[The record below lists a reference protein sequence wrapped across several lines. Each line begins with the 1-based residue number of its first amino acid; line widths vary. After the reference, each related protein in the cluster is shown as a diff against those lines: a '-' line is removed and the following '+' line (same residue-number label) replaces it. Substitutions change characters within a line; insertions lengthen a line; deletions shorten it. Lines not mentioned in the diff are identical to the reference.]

1 MNTQSSV
8 RNKTVK
14 KLAPSNVDISG
25 STLPPPNSS
34 LVNFLRQE
42 SESAFRRPWHRLER
56 GLRMNRLRKFSED
69 EAKRLKLSEQEKN
82 NLFILLNKSLE
93 RKLLN
98 SKTAVIYDQ
107 DQEKITEIKGL
118 ISHRTSTGETL
129 FQLLDRKNA
138 VTFRR
143 RPGSSGGAQSTT
155 SVSLSSEATQSKPKQ
170 QE

>member
-1 MNTQSSV
+1 MMNTNMN

-14 KLAPSNVDISG
+14 KINAADSDLSG
-25 STLPPPNSS
+25 NAHFTPLM
-34 LVNFLRQE
+34 NFLKQE
-42 SESAFRRPWHRLER
+42 SDNAFKRPWHRLER

-69 EAKRLKLSEQEKN
+69 EAKRLKLGESEKN

-93 RKLLN
+93 KKLLN

-107 DQEKITEIKGL
+107 DEEKITEIKGL
-118 ISHRTSTGETL
+118 VSHRTSSGETL

-143 RPGSSGGAQSTT
+143 RPQPQTVTATANQNQNQVSGLPSE
-155 SVSLSSEATQSKPKQ
+155 LSKS
-170 QE
+170 

>member
-1 MNTQSSV
+1 MNTI

-14 KLAPSNVDISG
+14 KTNVADTDLSG
-25 STLPPPNSS
+25 NTQFTPLM
-34 LVNFLRQE
+34 NFLRQE

-69 EAKRLKLSEQEKN
+69 EAKRLKLSEVEKN

-93 RKLLN
+93 KKLLN
-98 SKTAVIYDQ
+98 SKTAVIYDM
-107 DQEKITEIKGL
+107 DEEKITEIKGL
-118 ISHRTSTGETL
+118 VSHRTSTGDTL

-143 RPGSSGGAQSTT
+143 RPQPQVGQQQQQPTTAGSQ
-155 SVSLSSEATQSKPKQ
+155 SSEPSKS
-170 QE
+170 

>member
-1 MNTQSSV
+1 MMNTTIN

-14 KLAPSNVDISG
+14 KTAPVDSDLSG
-25 STLPPPNSS
+25 NAQFTPLM
-34 LVNFLRQE
+34 NFLKQE
-42 SESAFRRPWHRLER
+42 SDNAFKRPWHRLER

-69 EAKRLKLSEQEKN
+69 EAKRLKLSEPEKN

-93 RKLLN
+93 KKLLN
-98 SKTAVIYDQ
+98 SKTAVIYDM

-118 ISHRTSTGETL
+118 VSHRTSTGETL

-143 RPGSSGGAQSTT
+143 RPQPAQPTGAAPQP
-155 SVSLSSEATQSKPKQ
+155 SVPSSEQSKS
-170 QE
+170 

>member
-1 MNTQSSV
+1 MNTN

-14 KLAPSNVDISG
+14 KTNAVDSDLSG
-25 STLPPPNSS
+25 NTQFTPLM
-34 LVNFLRQE
+34 NFLRQE

-69 EAKRLKLSEQEKN
+69 EAKRLKLSEGEKN

-93 RKLLN
+93 KKLLN
-98 SKTAVIYDQ
+98 SKTAVIYDMEE
-107 DQEKITEIKGL
+107 EKITEIKGL
-118 ISHRTSTGETL
+118 VSHRTSTGETL

-143 RPGSSGGAQSTT
+143 RPQPQSQSQQQTT
-155 SVSLSSEATQSKPKQ
+155 NTPQSSEPSKS
-170 QE
+170 

>member
-1 MNTQSSV
+1 MNTN

-14 KLAPSNVDISG
+14 KTNVADSDLSG
-25 STLPPPNSS
+25 NVQFTPLM
-34 LVNFLRQE
+34 NFLRQE

-69 EAKRLKLSEQEKN
+69 EAKRLKLSEAEKN

-93 RKLLN
+93 KKLLN
-98 SKTAVIYDQ
+98 SKTAVIYDMEE
-107 DQEKITEIKGL
+107 EKITEIKGL
-118 ISHRTSTGETL
+118 VSHRTSAGETL

-143 RPGSSGGAQSTT
+143 RPQPQSQPQPQQ
-155 SVSLSSEATQSKPKQ
+155 VSQPSEPSKS
-170 QE
+170 

>member
-1 MNTQSSV
+1 MNTSGI

-14 KLAPSNVDISG
+14 KTTNGSDIDLSG
-25 STLPPPNSS
+25 NSFTP
-34 LVNFLRQE
+34 LMNILKKE
-42 SESAFRRPWHRLER
+42 TESAFRRPWHRLER

-69 EAKRLKLSEQEKN
+69 EGKRLKLTEQERN
-82 NLFILLNKSLE
+82 NLFLLLNKSLE
-93 RKLLN
+93 KKLLN

-107 DQEKITEIKGL
+107 EQERITEIKGL
-118 ISHRTSTGETL
+118 VMHRTSTGETL

-143 RPGSSGGAQSTT
+143 RPGSSGSVPPSSTPQP
-155 SVSLSSEATQSKPKQ
+155 LDPSKTKG

>member
-1 MNTQSSV
+1 MNTN

-14 KLAPSNVDISG
+14 KTNVAESDLSG
-25 STLPPPNSS
+25 NAQFTPLM
-34 LVNFLRQE
+34 NFLRQE

-69 EAKRLKLSEQEKN
+69 EAKRLKLSEVEKN

-93 RKLLN
+93 KKLLN
-98 SKTAVIYDQ
+98 SKTAVIYDMEE
-107 DQEKITEIKGL
+107 EKITEIKGL
-118 ISHRTSTGETL
+118 VSHRTSSGETL

-143 RPGSSGGAQSTT
+143 RPQPQQPQTQAQQTSTT
-155 SVSLSSEATQSKPKQ
+155 PQLSEPSKS
-170 QE
+170 

>member
-1 MNTQSSV
+1 MNTI

-14 KLAPSNVDISG
+14 KTNVADTDLSG
-25 STLPPPNSS
+25 NTQFTPLM
-34 LVNFLRQE
+34 NFLRQE

-69 EAKRLKLSEQEKN
+69 EAKRLKLSEVEKN

-93 RKLLN
+93 KKLLN
-98 SKTAVIYDQ
+98 SKTAVIYDM
-107 DQEKITEIKGL
+107 DEEKITEIKGL
-118 ISHRTSTGETL
+118 VSHRTSSGETL

-143 RPGSSGGAQSTT
+143 RPQTQVGQQQTT
-155 SVSLSSEATQSKPKQ
+155 PTASQTSEPSKS
-170 QE
+170 

>member
-1 MNTQSSV
+1 MSTTIN

-14 KLAPSNVDISG
+14 KTNSTDNDLSG
-25 STLPPPNSS
+25 NAQFTPLM
-34 LVNFLRQE
+34 NFLKQE
-42 SESAFRRPWHRLER
+42 SDNAFKRPWHRLER

-69 EAKRLKLSEQEKN
+69 EAKRLKLSEVEKN

-93 RKLLN
+93 KKLLN

-107 DQEKITEIKGL
+107 DLEKITEIKGL
-118 ISHRTSTGETL
+118 VSHRTSAGETL

-143 RPGSSGGAQSTT
+143 RPQVPSVQATPTGQTSP
-155 SVSLSSEATQSKPKQ
+155 SVSDPSKS
-170 QE
+170 

>member
-1 MNTQSSV
+1 MMNTNQN

-14 KLAPSNVDISG
+14 KTNALDSDLSG
-25 STLPPPNSS
+25 NSQFTP
-34 LVNFLRQE
+34 LMNFLKQE
-42 SESAFRRPWHRLER
+42 SDNAFKRPWHRLER

-69 EAKRLKLSEQEKN
+69 EAKRLKLSEGEKN

-93 RKLLN
+93 KKLLN

-107 DQEKITEIKGL
+107 EEEKITEIKGL
-118 ISHRTSTGETL
+118 VSHRTSSGETL

-143 RPGSSGGAQSTT
+143 RPQPTQPQGQSNAN
-155 SVSLSSEATQSKPKQ
+155 SSEPPKS
-170 QE
+170 